1 MRFIF
6 RGLARV
12 DGFSDLR
19 ASSKDS
25 VETVEVLEEL
35 PSTSPD
41 ISPSSRLAAPLS
53 SVGSVPILSKA
64 AILSYKFI
72 PRKPTII
79 LEIFFILS
87 ATYYSDIIP
96 GIISSS
102 LEPIVLKI
110 VKVMLYSRN
119 VPFMLMKLS
128 NYAQKYA

>member
-25 VETVEVLEEL
+25 VETVEVLEKL
-35 PSTSPD
+35 PSTEASLD

-53 SVGSVPILSKA
+53 SVGSVPILSRA

-79 LEIFFILS
+79 LEILFILS

-110 VKVMLYSRN
+110 VKVMLYS
-119 VPFMLMKLS
+119 
-128 NYAQKYA
+128 